1 MRALAVIL
9 LSASLAQ
16 GSILR
21 QALEP
26 DTTVKPETTTEGEK
40 PPPGPVV
47 CPAGNRGSGGEC
59 SCDSVPGW
67 DGSVK
72 EGGSWDGPWC
82 FQGACYAGMSSERC
96 LANNGNDC
104 EPCKG
109 KDNGHSLGDG
119 TWCFNGRRDTQCKTS
134 NPKVCPGG
142 KRNPK
147 GGECNCDDPSVFSH
161 NVYKKVLAD
170 GGKWR
175 EPWCWEGQCYT
186 RQASGPGSDLCV
198 GKGVGK
204 KFGGGLGDGSWCFN
218 ERRDI
223 TCSVPNQEE
232 DEDEDE
238 VDDDGEGNDDTND
251 GEEGD
256 STTTTNP
263 DNDGDDS
270 TESQTETLKK
280 FYFLA
285 LPAFAFLASAGAAL
299 VSAFSAAFSF
309 FSAGTAAGASS
320 SFS

>member
-21 QALEP
+21 QAAEP
-26 DTTVKPETTTEGEK
+26 DTTVKPETTTEGDIVTDK
-40 PPPGPVV
+40 PAGPLV

-72 EGGSWDGPWC
+72 DGGSWDGPWC
-82 FQGACYAGMSSERC
+82 FQGACYAGQSTEKC
-96 LANNGNDC
+96 LANNGTDC
-104 EPCKG
+104 APCNG

-119 TWCFNGRRDTQCKTS
+119 TWCYNGRRDTQCKTS

-223 TCSVPNQEE
+223 TCSVPNQENDE
-232 DEDEDE
+232 EEDEDE
-238 VDDDGEGNDDTND
+238 VDDDGEGTDDTDD
-251 GEEGD
+251 GENNADDEDQEEDDTEDDTEDD
-256 STTTTNP
+256 SEDDTEDDTEDDLTTTSP
-263 DNDGDDS
+263 DDEEDS
-270 TESQTETLKK
+270 TEEVTESPADDDTENQTE
-280 FYFLA
+280 A
-285 LPAFAFLASAGAAL
+285 
-299 VSAFSAAFSF
+299 V
-309 FSAGTAAGASS
+309 
-320 SFS
+320 

>member
-21 QALEP
+21 QAQEP

-47 CPAGNRGSGGEC
+47 CPAGKRGSGGEC
-59 SCDSVPGW
+59 LCDSVPGW
-67 DGSVK
+67 DGSAK

-96 LANNGNDC
+96 LANNGTDC

-109 KDNGHSLGDG
+109 KANGHSLGDG
-119 TWCFNGRRDTQCKTS
+119 TWCWKGRRDTQCKTS

-147 GGECNCDDPSVFSH
+147 GGECNCDDPRVFSH
-161 NVYKKVLAD
+161 NVFKKVLAD

-175 EPWCWEGQCYT
+175 EPWCFEGQCYT

-223 TCSVPNQEE
+223 TCSDPNQEE

-270 TESQTETLKK
+270 TEEVTESPADETTESQTE
-280 FYFLA
+280 
-285 LPAFAFLASAGAAL
+285 PADETTESQTEPADETTENQTEPANETTESQ
-299 VSAFSAAFSF
+299 
-309 FSAGTAAGASS
+309 TE
-320 SFS
+320 

>member
-1 MRALAVIL
+1 
-9 LSASLAQ
+9 
-16 GSILR
+16 
-21 QALEP
+21 
-26 DTTVKPETTTEGEK
+26 
-40 PPPGPVV
+40 
-47 CPAGNRGSGGEC
+47 
-59 SCDSVPGW
+59 
-67 DGSVK
+67 
-72 EGGSWDGPWC
+72 
-82 FQGACYAGMSSERC
+82 MSSERC
-96 LANNGNDC
+96 LANNGTDC

-119 TWCFNGRRDTQCKTS
+119 TWCWNGRRDTQCKTS
-134 NPKVCPGG
+134 NPKVCLGG

-147 GGECNCDDPSVFSH
+147 GGECNCDDPRVFSH

-175 EPWCWEGQCYT
+175 EPWCFEGQCYT

-270 TESQTETLKK
+270 TEEVTESPADETTESQTE
-280 FYFLA
+280 
-285 LPAFAFLASAGAAL
+285 PADETTESQTEPADETTESQTEPADETTESQTEPADETTESQTEPADETTENQTEPANETTE
-299 VSAFSAAFSF
+299 SQ
-309 FSAGTAAGASS
+309 TAA
-320 SFS
+320 

>member
-1 MRALAVIL
+1 M
-9 LSASLAQ
+9 
-16 GSILR
+16 G
-21 QALEP
+21 
-26 DTTVKPETTTEGEK
+26 
-40 PPPGPVV
+40 
-47 CPAGNRGSGGEC
+47 C

-72 EGGSWDGPWC
+72 DGGSWDGPWC
-82 FQGACYAGMSSERC
+82 FQGACYAGQSTEAC
-96 LANNGNDC
+96 LANNGTDC
-104 EPCKG
+104 TPCNGKG
-109 KDNGHSLGDG
+109 NGHSLGDG

-198 GKGVGK
+198 GKGVGR

-232 DEDEDE
+232 DEEEDEDE
-238 VDDDGEGNDDTND
+238 VDDDGDDTEDDTEDNTD
-251 GEEGD
+251 DNTEDD
-256 STTTTNP
+256 STTTSP
-263 DNDGDDS
+263 DNEEDDS
-270 TESQTETLKK
+270 TEEVTESPADDDTENQTE
-280 FYFLA
+280 A
-285 LPAFAFLASAGAAL
+285 
-299 VSAFSAAFSF
+299 V
-309 FSAGTAAGASS
+309 
-320 SFS
+320 